1 MDFGHGDQTFGRIPP
16 AVPPPG
22 GVPARTIY
30 QDRLTRSRGRGLHTI
45 HYDDDY
51 SSSDDAD
58 DTANGMK
65 IGAKHVTIESS
76 KKKNPRKRTDDDMAT
91 PDDDSQSTEPIED
104 LVEPG
109 MACDLKNLYSGKEDK
124 RGRFQW
130 QDSVPA
136 DIKDPVENEETAK
149 YA

>member
-1 MDFGHGDQTFGRIPP
+1 MDFGNGNQSFGRIPP
-16 AVPPPG
+16 PVPPL
-22 GVPARTIY
+22 GVVPSRTIY
-30 QDRLTRSRGRGLHTI
+30 EDRLARSRGRGLHSI

-51 SSSDDAD
+51 SSSDEAD

-65 IGAKHVTIESS
+65 NSAKHVTIEGS
-76 KKKNPRKRTDDDMAT
+76 KKKIVKTGTDDDMAT
-91 PDDDSQSTEPIED
+91 PDDDSQSTYPIED
-104 LVEPG
+104 PIEPG